1 MLQVPKNVMQ
11 IGEINPHTKIYMEDY
26 VHTFLERRKKAETYL
41 AFGKKEETD
50 DVSYYMIYGV
60 EKKTD
65 WDRGSFPYFK
75 KYERIGTIEGVSGS
89 WVLKP
94 VRGSGIRLSG
104 YFVFYE
110 QNEDMQ
116 SYMIAVRETEEIA
129 GSEEKEEVMEAVRAH
144 REQHRKESQELSEDA
159 ADREDSLED
168 PVYREDAGRA
178 GMETGKAPVR
188 SAGRAESAGIKR
200 GMRRKKR
207 ADWPQAGQLKAL
219 RHREDRGTFASGQ
232 RREPKR
238 VVHTSRQKLR
248 GEKKHGFTI
257 PDLCRA
263 GSLVLLLVLAATG
276 LTSLNHY
283 PDMKAVTELF
293 SDAAKAVTGKSDDAV
308 AAGAKPQE
316 GSLIVEEAAPGEEE
330 DMEVPEATQDALDG
344 GETSDAGNE
353 LVLAQDGGQIQ
364 WTIGQKQEMPKSEEG
379 GQQTEKSVD
388 REPESISEPAERT
401 AVSEEDGTKKQGRE
415 ERAGENVSS
424 EDATQAIARPVT
436 YVVKKGD
443 SLAGI
448 ARKFY
453 GSSSKV
459 KEICSVNG
467 IEDPDQIRPGQN
479 ILLP

>member
-1 MLQVPKNVMQ
+1 M
-11 IGEINPHTKIYMEDY
+11 
-26 VHTFLERRKKAETYL
+26 
-41 AFGKKEETD
+41 
-50 DVSYYMIYGV
+50 
-60 EKKTD
+60 D
-65 WDRGSFPYFK
+65 W
-75 KYERIGTIEGVSGS
+75 
-89 WVLKP
+89 L
-94 VRGSGIRLSG
+94 
-104 YFVFYE
+104 
-110 QNEDMQ
+110 
-116 SYMIAVRETEEIA
+116 
-129 GSEEKEEVMEAVRAH
+129 
-144 REQHRKESQELSEDA
+144 
-159 ADREDSLED
+159 
-168 PVYREDAGRA
+168 
-178 GMETGKAPVR
+178 
-188 SAGRAESAGIKR
+188 RAE
-200 GMRRKKR
+200 
-207 ADWPQAGQLKAL
+207 QLKAL
-219 RHREDRGTFASGQ
+219 RHKGDRGISASGQ
-232 RREPKR
+232 RREPR
-238 VVHTSRQKLR
+238 QVVHTAHQKFR

-263 GSLVLLLVLAATG
+263 GSVVLLLVLAAAG

-293 SDAAKAVTGKSDDAV
+293 SNAARAVTGKTDDAV

-330 DMEVPEATQDALDG
+330 SIDVLEATQDAFDG

-353 LVLAQDGGQIQ
+353 LALAQDGGQIL
-364 WTIGQKQEMPKSEEG
+364 WTIGQKQETPKSEEG
-379 GQQTEKSVD
+379 EQQTEKSVD

-401 AVSEEDGTKKQGRE
+401 AVSEEDGTREQSRE
-415 ERAGENVSS
+415 ERAEETVSS

-453 GSSSKV
+453 GTSSKV

>member
-104 YFVFYE
+104 YFIFYE

-116 SYMIAVRETEEIA
+116 SYMIAVRETEDIA

-144 REQHRKESQELSEDA
+144 REQQRKEV
-159 ADREDSLED
+159 REVPED
-168 PVYREDAGRA
+168 PVYKEDALPSPTYREDTGKT

-188 SAGRAESAGIKR
+188 SVRRAESTGVKR
-200 GMRRKKR
+200 GMRREKSTEALR
-207 ADWPQAGQLKAL
+207 AGRLKAL
-219 RHREDRGTFASGQ
+219 RRKGNRETGVIGQ

-238 VVHTSRQKLR
+238 TVQKAVHQEFR
-248 GEKKHGFTI
+248 GEKKYGLTI

-263 GSLVLLLVLAATG
+263 GSMVLLLVLVAAG

-293 SDAAKAVTGKSDDAV
+293 SNAAKAVTGKTEDIV

-316 GSLIVEEAAPGEEE
+316 GSLVVEELAPGEEE
-330 DMEVPEATQDALDG
+330 SMDVPEATQDALDAR
-344 GETSDAGNE
+344 ETSDAGNE
-353 LVLAQDGGQIQ
+353 PVLAQDGGQIQ
-364 WTIGQKQEMPKSEEG
+364 WTIGQK
-379 GQQTEKSVD
+379 
-388 REPESISEPAERT
+388 RETPE
-401 AVSEEDGTKKQGRE
+401 SEEDGTKELSHE
-415 ERAGENVSS
+415 ESEEETVSS
-424 EDATQAIARPVT
+424 EEATQAIARPVT

-453 GSSSKV
+453 GTSSRV
-459 KEICSVNG
+459 KEICSMNG